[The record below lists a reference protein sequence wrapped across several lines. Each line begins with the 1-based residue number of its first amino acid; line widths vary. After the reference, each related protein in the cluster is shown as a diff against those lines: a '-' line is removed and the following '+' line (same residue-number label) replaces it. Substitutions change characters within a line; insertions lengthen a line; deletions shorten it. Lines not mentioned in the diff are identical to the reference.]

1 MPHVLERC
9 LHGGFWAV
17 TVNALSRPMAV
28 FGLLAWSVIDNAAHA
43 GGALTG
49 ELIGYGLCA
58 MRKVYLPLPDIAW
71 RTVFGW
77 WGVTAFGALFGFTVW
92 RLLMSD

>member
-43 GGALTG
+43 GGTLTG

-58 MRKVYLPLPDIAW
+58 MRKVDLPLPDIAW

>member
-9 LHGGFWAV
+9 LHGGFWAA
-17 TVNALSRPMAV
+17 TVNALSRSMAV
-28 FGLLAWSVIDNAAHA
+28 FGLLAWSVIDNAAPA

-49 ELIGYGLCA
+49 ALIGYGLCA
-58 MRKVYLPLPDIAW
+58 MRKVDLPLPDTGW

-77 WGVTAFGALFGFTVW
+77 CGVTAFGALFGFTVW